1 MKNIRVLIVDDVLSV
16 REGLALLLQLA
27 ASAAGLEMEL
37 IGEAQNGREA
47 IEKTRS
53 LQPDVVLMDLE
64 MPVMDGYEATRQIK
78 SRQPAPRVIILS
90 VHDESDNRARA
101 KSVGADS
108 FVVKGASYAVL
119 VDAIL
124 GKDAENN

>member
-1 MKNIRVLIVDDVLSV
+1 MKNIRILIVDDVPSV

-27 ASAAGLEMEL
+27 ASATDLKMEL
-37 IGEAQNGREA
+37 IGEAQNGCEA

-53 LQPDVVLMDLE
+53 LRPDVVLMDLE

-78 SRQPAPRVIILS
+78 SHQSAPRVIMLS
-90 VHDESDNRARA
+90 VHAEPEDRARA

-108 FVVKGASYAVL
+108 FVIKGASYEVL
-119 VDAIL
+119 VAAIL
-124 GKDAENN
+124 GV

>member
-1 MKNIRVLIVDDVLSV
+1 MKKIRVLIVDDVPSV

-27 ASAAGLEMEL
+27 ASTAGLEIEL

-64 MPVMDGYEATRQIK
+64 MPVLDGYEATRQIK
-78 SRQPAPRVIILS
+78 SLQPAPRVIILS
-90 VHDESDNRARA
+90 VHAEPGDRARA
-101 KSVGADS
+101 QSIGADS
-108 FVVKGASYAVL
+108 FVVKGASFAVL
-119 VDAIL
+119 VEAIL
-124 GKDAENN
+124 GT